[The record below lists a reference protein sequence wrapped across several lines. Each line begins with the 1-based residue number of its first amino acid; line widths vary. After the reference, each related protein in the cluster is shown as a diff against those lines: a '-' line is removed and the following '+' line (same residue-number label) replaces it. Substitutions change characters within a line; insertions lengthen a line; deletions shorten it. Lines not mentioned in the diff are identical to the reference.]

1 MMDKVLFDF
10 LVNSNNLQH
19 IEELS
24 TQYVTFIQNSPECL
38 EYAFNQRLFMNE
50 NLLAKNEKNFFE
62 TVATHASQE
71 SRAMAA
77 KLVVH
82 ILHEI

>member
-1 MMDKVLFDF
+1 MDKVLFDF

-38 EYAFNQRLFMNE
+38 EYAFN
-50 NLLAKNEKNFFE
+50 
-62 TVATHASQE
+62 
-71 SRAMAA
+71 
-77 KLVVH
+77 
-82 ILHEI
+82 